1 MRFEWNKEKAA
12 SNLKKHGVSFDEAV
26 TVFFDPLAATF
37 DDPDHSVGERRL
49 LTIGYSSQ
57 DRLVLVCHTERKGSV
72 RLISARRA
80 TKGEKRR
87 HEGKEPH

>member
-1 MRFEWNKEKAA
+1 MRFEWDREKAA
-12 SNLKKHGVSFDEAV
+12 SNLKRHGVSFDEAV

-37 DDPDHSVGERRL
+37 DDPDHSLGERRL

-57 DRLVLVCHTERKGSV
+57 DRLVLVCHTERRGSV